1 MIAPPACHD
10 PSPSHPAARWWLAVA
25 YRRGRAAL
33 ALTTLAAAAGWPLVG
48 AAQETSS
55 APRRGAVTVN
65 ITDRTSGEPLAS
77 RITVVDRNGRLAPIA
92 ADKAPWLATRPGVV
106 YTATG
111 EAQFTLP
118 AGNYTLYANRG
129 LEYSLVQREIVV
141 AVEPVQLQLTLE
153 REVDTAGYV
162 ACDPH
167 IHTLTFSGHGDSTI
181 EERMVTIAGE
191 GIELAIS
198 SEHNHHA
205 DYAPY
210 QASTRTNRQ
219 FTSVVGN
226 EVTTPAGHFNAF
238 PVDAASPVPEF
249 RSTDWSVILANV
261 RKTPGVKVVML
272 NHPSNDHSNFVPTDP
287 SRFHPVSGESRDGR
301 HWDFD
306 AIETAT
312 SAAMQTDWMK
322 PYRDWFL
329 LLNRGHRMT
338 SMGSS
343 DTHDVNRFILG
354 QGRTYVASQAISIER
369 IDVAEACEN
378 IRNGRALVSL
388 GLLVEAWIG
397 DRGVGETVSLPGGSI
412 GMRVHVQAPRWI
424 DADRIEIYLNGEL
437 AATHP
442 ILPPKDSPVKFDARI
457 ELPPLAHDAWLV
469 VIASGPG
476 VRGHYWPTPRPN
488 KPLRADWESR
498 VFGSTN
504 PIWLDGD
511 GDRRFSSAYAYA
523 RRIISAHVQ
532 EPPIVIRELNKLDSA
547 ASAQAASILTIEGVD
562 LNSLGWRRALG
573 TAEPQVRHAFAAY
586 QHYQTKK

>member
-1 MIAPPACHD
+1 MTARPAQALPPL
-10 PSPSHPAARWWLAVA
+10 HPAARRWLAVA
-25 YRRGRAAL
+25 RRCGRAAL
-33 ALTTLAAAAGWPLVG
+33 ALATLAVGAGRPLSAAAPKAS
-48 AAQETSS
+48 AA
-55 APRRGAVTVN
+55 AHRGDVTVK
-65 ITDRTSGEPLAS
+65 ITDRASGGPLAS
-77 RITVVDRNGRLAPIA
+77 RITVVDRNGRLAPVTA
-92 ADKAPWLATRPGVV
+92 NKAPWLATRPGVV

-118 AGNYTLYANRG
+118 AGNYTLFANRG
-129 LEYSLVQREIVV
+129 LEYSLAKREIIVS
-141 AVEPVQLQLTLE
+141 VEPVQLELTLE

-167 IHTLTFSGHGDSTI
+167 IHTLTFSRHGDSTV

-191 GIELAIS
+191 GIELAIA

-210 QASTRTNRQ
+210 QDSTRTNGQ

-238 PVDAASPVPEF
+238 PVDAGSPVPEF
-249 RSTDWSVILANV
+249 RSTDWSVVLASV

-272 NHPSNDHSNFVPTDP
+272 NHPSNDHSNFIPTDP

-312 SAAMQTDWMK
+312 SSAMQSDWMK

-354 QGRTYVASQAISIER
+354 QGRTYVASQATSAEQ

-388 GLLVEAWIG
+388 GLLVEAWLG
-397 DRGVGETVSLPGGSI
+397 DRGVGETVTLPGGPI
-412 GMRVHVQAPRWI
+412 GVRVRVQAPRWI
-424 DADRIEIYLNGEL
+424 DADRLEVYLNGEL
-437 AATHP
+437 AVTRP
-442 ILPPKDSPVKFDARI
+442 ILPAKNSPVKFDERI
-457 ELPPLAHDAWLV
+457 ELPPLPHDAWMV

-476 VRGHYWPTPRPN
+476 VRGHYWPTPRPD

-511 GDRRFSSAYAYA
+511 GDRRFSSAHAYA
-523 RRIISAHVQ
+523 RRIISAQVQ
-532 EPPIVIRELNKLDSA
+532 EPAILIRELNKLDSA
-547 ASAQAASILTIEGVD
+547 ASAQAASILAHEGVD
-562 LNSLGWRRALG
+562 LNSVAWRRALG
-573 TAEPQVRHAFAAY
+573 AAEPQVRHAFAAFL
-586 QHYQTKK
+586 HYQAK